1 MDQLENNKGSRLMG
15 RCYFC
20 KGIVHEQTIRHVH
33 QWGEKVF
40 IFDNVPAEVC
50 TQCGETYFGP
60 DQLEQ
65 MDRIVA
71 SPPEPEE
78 VAQVPVYTL

>member
-1 MDQLENNKGSRLMG
+1 MD

-20 KGIVHEQTIRHVH
+20 KGKVESKAIWHVH
-33 QWGEKVF
+33 QWGDKIF
-40 IFDNVPAEVC
+40 IFKNVPAEVC

-60 DQLEQ
+60 EGLEQ

-71 SPPEPEE
+71 APPRSQRRSPRCRCIP
-78 VAQVPVYTL
+78 